1 MELTNRIVCKPWAW
15 ILVAALSTSLA
26 TVASW
31 PVRAVTPSGCTNLD
45 AIPPQFTISY
55 QAAIQG
61 LFNNF
66 NGANGCTDCHEP
78 SAGPTGGLDLTGG
91 VSWSNLVYQLSAQ
104 DSMLTRVIPNNPD
117 ASLLFQKINCD
128 TPGIGQRMP
137 YGFPPLSPEQ
147 QALIYDWI
155 AGGAPFTTTDTIF
168 RGGFETRG

>member
-1 MELTNRIVCKPWAW
+1 MF
-15 ILVAALSTSLA
+15 AARNAYRNIPYFISLISIIGITVLLINIPVGA
-26 TVASW
+26 T
-31 PVRAVTPSGCTNLD
+31 PPSGCTNLD
-45 AIPPQFTISY
+45 AVPPQFTISY

-78 SAGPTGGLDLTGG
+78 AAGPTGGLDLTAG
-91 VSWSNLVYQLSAQ
+91 VSWSNLVNHLSAQ
-104 DSMLTRVIPNNPD
+104 DISWFRVVPNHPEE
-117 ASLLFQKINCD
+117 SLLFQKINCD
-128 TPGIGQRMP
+128 DPGVGQRMP
-137 YGFPPLSPEQ
+137 YGFPALTAEQ